1 MDELLGA
8 VLAAIAEVFFEAIF
22 EVVCEGLASLSARG
36 IRKVFESIS
45 DVHPLTALSDV
56 NPIATTFALGMLGV
70 LVGFLSVV
78 AYPHPFVHPS
88 RFHGVSVIASPL
100 ITGFVMAQLGR
111 LLRNRGRRVVPI
123 ESFGYGFG
131 FAFAMALVRFLML
144 R

>member
-1 MDELLGA
+1 MDELLAG
-8 VLAAIAEVFFEAIF
+8 VLAAIAEVLFEALF
-22 EVVCEGLASLSARG
+22 EVACEGLASLSTRG

-45 DVHPLTALSDV
+45 DVHPIAAISDV

-78 AYPHPFVHPS
+78 VYPHPFVHPS
-88 RFHGVSVIASPL
+88 RLHGISVIASPL
-100 ITGFVMAQLGR
+100 ITGLVMSQLGR
-111 LLRNRGRRVVPI
+111 LLRSRGRRVVPI
-123 ESFGYGFG
+123 ESFGYGFV